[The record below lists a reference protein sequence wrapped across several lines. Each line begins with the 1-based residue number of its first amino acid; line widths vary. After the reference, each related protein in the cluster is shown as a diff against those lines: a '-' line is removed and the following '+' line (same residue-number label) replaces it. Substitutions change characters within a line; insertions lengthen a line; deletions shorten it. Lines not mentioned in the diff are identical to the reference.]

1 MSTHHPAFPTGTAK
15 GKAGWCVPARF
26 ARALAMLVLA
36 AGLYGTPAFPVDK
49 QASGGAAAEPQSES
63 LWNRGTL
70 TGSWA
75 GVRTQL
81 ETAGIKLSVQEQSEV
96 WANLTGGG
104 RTGTAYDGLTTARD
118 ESTIARTW
126 GWTGMTF
133 LSINA
138 FQIHGRGHLP
148 SSSRTS
154 NW

>member
-1 MSTHHPAFPTGTAK
+1 MLQKFVHTLFAAPDAK
-15 GKAGWCVPARF
+15 GKAGWCGPARF

-49 QASGGAAAEPQSES
+49 KASGGAAAEPQSES

-75 GVRTQL
+75 GVRPQL

-104 RTGTAYDGLTTARD
+104 RTGPAYAGLTTAALTVD
-118 ESTIARTW
+118 LARTL
-126 GWTGMTF
+126 G
-133 LSINA
+133 
-138 FQIHGRGHLP
+138 
-148 SSSRTS
+148 
-154 NW
+154 